1 MRKDFFILGLS
12 RMGYAAMTQPNSPYS
27 PQWGPAPQGQQGNQ
41 QPAHGTY
48 GAYGTNGGYGT
59 NAPQP
64 QQFQNPQSMYTA
76 PMNDPLP
83 PQQEHAIALSQPVY
97 GISAPRAF
105 VRFFKKY
112 ATFSGRASRSEYW
125 WMMMWQVIFFF
136 VVSMLTDLT
145 DAPFTIFLNFIAGIV
160 SLGILVPQIALTVRR
175 YHDSGH
181 SGYLYLASIIPH
193 FLGVLLVVVGVIQI
207 AFAAISSTGS
217 YTNGAAS
224 SSISYL
230 ASGVHGVQSYDYQGN
245 EFQHLFSGTDSATV
259 SRGFILILVG
269 ILMSLAGTIVNLV
282 FTIQAS
288 KVEGVRFD
296 NPQLPPQYT
305 VYPPTAIYVGGPS
318 AGYNGPYNNGA
329 PTMMPQPPQTQQAP
343 QTSQPSQ
350 MPQTPTNAA
359 GDYPYN
365 NTNNNDS
372 TSQPQ

>member
-1 MRKDFFILGLS
+1 
-12 RMGYAAMTQPNSPYS
+12 MTQPNSPYS
-27 PQWGPAPQGQQGNQ
+27 PQWGPVPQGQQGNQ

-59 NAPQP
+59 NTPQP

-76 PMNDPLP
+76 PMNGPLP
-83 PQQEHAIALSQPVY
+83 PQQERTIELSQPVY
-97 GISAPRAF
+97 GISAPKAF

-145 DAPFTIFLNFIAGIV
+145 DGPFSIFLNSIVGIV

-207 AFAAISSTGS
+207 AFAAISSSGS

-230 ASGVHGVQSYDYQGN
+230 ASGVHGAQNYDYQGN
-245 EFQHLFSGTDSATV
+245 EFQHLFSGIDSATV

-269 ILMSLAGTIVNLV
+269 ILMSLAGAIVNLV

-318 AGYNGPYNNGA
+318 TGYNGPYNNGT
-329 PTMMPQPPQTQQAP
+329 PSMMPQP
-343 QTSQPSQ
+343 S
-350 MPQTPTNAA
+350 QTPQPPTAYPNGFTDTPYTNEGPTPSSTGAPHPNMDA
-359 GDYPYN
+359 TNQYGHGDTSSSN
-365 NTNNNDS
+365 GS